1 VRASREPPRIGS
13 DAAAVVDVLL
23 IVTTVAVAIVAG
35 LVAGGSLR
43 DFPTVRLRALWL
55 ALPGVALQYV
65 VVRGSLAFPLL
76 LASFACL
83 LAFAGVNVRAPGFAL
98 ILIGLA
104 LNTVVIAANR
114 GMPVSREALVASGQ
128 GSTAKELTADT
139 DGQKHF
145 LANDGTVLLPL
156 GDVIAIPEPIGQAV
170 SIGDIFV
177 HAGIAW
183 FIVMAVRKPRTA
195 EAPAHA

>member
-1 VRASREPPRIGS
+1 MRREPRIGA
-13 DAAAVVDVLL
+13 DAAPGFAVLL
-23 IVTTVAVAIVAG
+23 IVTTVAVAIAAG
-35 LVAGGSLR
+35 LATGGSLR

-55 ALPGVALQYV
+55 AVPGVVLQYLV
-65 VVRGSLAFPLL
+65 IRGSLALPLL
-76 LASFACL
+76 LASLACL
-83 LAFAGVNVRAPGFAL
+83 LAFAGVNIRAPGFAL

-114 GMPVSREALVASGQ
+114 GMPISREALDASGQ
-128 GSTAKELTADT
+128 SSTITQLTTDS
-139 DGQKHF
+139 DGQKHY
-145 LANDGTVLLPL
+145 LADDRTVLLPL
-156 GDVIAIPEPIGQAV
+156 GDVIAIPKPIGQAV